1 MPHKAIISKRPY
13 KDKTKLY
20 LYDALGTHLNLAY
33 SQCKIYWTMS
43 ITIETWE
50 RNKQK
55 KKYRMKCKN
64 ELTWSWNTGNRNW
77 WSLSGPD
84 LVSQQKCTSRV
95 YQKNNYYINLP
106 PSHVKSWSLRIQE
119 LGNRSFSE
127 ELLGIYYRNSCHIA
141 EIWSCHTQD
150 MSRICLKI
158 SSQSHHHGKCLERK
172 SSKASMI

>member
-1 MPHKAIISKRPY
+1 MP
-13 KDKTKLY
+13 
-20 LYDALGTHLNLAY
+20 
-33 SQCKIYWTMS
+33 
-43 ITIETWE
+43 WE
-50 RNKQK
+50 RTWTLHICNVKYIEQCASLLKQEK
-55 KKYRMKCKN
+55 KIQNEMLKLSHLILKYGKSEQMKPPR
-64 ELTWSWNTGNRNW
+64 SWAG
-77 WSLSGPD
+77 LPAE
-84 LVSQQKCTSRV
+84 CTSRV

-141 EIWSCHTQD
+141 EIWSCHPRD

-158 SSQSHHHGKCLERK
+158 SSQSHHHGKCLERE

>member
-1 MPHKAIISKRPY
+1 MP
-13 KDKTKLY
+13 
-20 LYDALGTHLNLAY
+20 
-33 SQCKIYWTMS
+33 
-43 ITIETWE
+43 WE
-50 RNKQK
+50 RTWTVHIRNVKSTEQWASLLKHGKGINK

-141 EIWSCHTQD
+141 EIWSCHTRD